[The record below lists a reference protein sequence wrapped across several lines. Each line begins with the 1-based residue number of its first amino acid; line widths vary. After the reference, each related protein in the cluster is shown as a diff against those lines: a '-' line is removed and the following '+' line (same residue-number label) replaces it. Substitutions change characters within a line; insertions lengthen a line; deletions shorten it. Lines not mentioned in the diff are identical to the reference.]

1 MIEFQDVTIGYNNR
15 SVLDRVSFAAQ
26 FHEKIAILGGS
37 GVGKT
42 TILKLIMGLERP
54 DRGRILIDGMEITAL
69 PESKLRD
76 IRMNFSIVFQEG
88 ALFDSLSVRENVAFC
103 LREME
108 DVISEDVVE
117 SAVKTLLRRV
127 GIEGAMDLM
136 PDQLSGGMQRRVA
149 IARSLA
155 ACSRPRMMLYDE
167 PTSGL
172 DPITAD
178 NICGLINEISSG
190 NPPERVGLIIV
201 THDVADAVK
210 VAERFLYLGSG
221 GIRFDGNLDAL
232 MSTQDA
238 ELMRFIKDIL

>member
-15 SVLDRVSFAAQ
+15 SVMDRVSFAAQ

-37 GVGKT
+37 GEGKT

-54 DRGRILIDGMEITAL
+54 DSGRILIDGREITDL
-69 PESKLRD
+69 PESRLRD

-88 ALFDSLSVRENVAFC
+88 ALFDSLNVRENVAFC

-108 DVISEDVVE
+108 GVISEDVVE
-117 SAVKTLLRRV
+117 STVKTLLKRV

-178 NICGLINEISSG
+178 NICGLINEISMG

-210 VAERFLYLGSG
+210 VAERFMYLGSG
-221 GIRFDGNLDAL
+221 RIRFDGNLDSL
-232 MSTQDA
+232 VSTQDA
-238 ELMRFIKDIL
+238 ELKRFIKDIL